1 MKLQVGTVAKSPSTK
16 ANNRDLAMEAARR
29 LFIDEGYAAFSMR
42 KVARAIGISQ
52 GHLQHFFPTR
62 EDLVN
67 AMLEQTAAHYIK
79 VYETVLVGSEASG
92 VTRFESV
99 IEFLVQDIT
108 NREITNFFF
117 ELWPMTAHNET
128 ASVMLRGIY
137 RRNCEGFA
145 QVVKEVRPDL
155 APDDVQDISLQI
167 LALIDGLI
175 LYNHSVAPDPAALAR
190 VQRRAIGTIIQIVGL
205 PDVG

>member
-1 MKLQVGTVAKSPSTK
+1 MREPTTAQK
-16 ANNRDLAMEAARR
+16 ADNRALALEAARR

-62 EDLVN
+62 EDLVS
-67 AMLEQTAAHYIK
+67 AMLEQTAEHYSSIYQTLFGD
-79 VYETVLVGSEASG
+79 VEGHGLA
-92 VTRFESV
+92 RFEGV
-99 IEFLVQDIT
+99 VRFLVQDIT
-108 NREITNFFF
+108 NREMTNFFI

-128 ASVMLRGIY
+128 ASTMLRDIY

-145 QVVKEVRPDL
+145 RVVQELWPTAPAEEVHDM
-155 APDDVQDISLQI
+155 SLQI

-175 LYNHSVAPDPAALAR
+175 LYCHSARPDGAMLSRAQ
-190 VQRRAIGTIIQIVGL
+190 QRAMRTIRQIVGL
-205 PDVG
+205 SPSQM